1 MLLKSQQVLLCT
13 EIDYWQKR
21 PELSFEEYK
30 IIIKNKLLISF
41 WSSGRDCTSYPW
53 EISWHCHKKLYVLYT
68 CSLLIL
74 LNVKFI
80 QLPHYYVTSVHQG
93 TFVSHFL
100 GLQLSLR
107 EHACASFIAQPKWW
121 WKNLISLGLHDSLFS
136 HSSLQFAHCLLCSHC
151 FHSLPKFASSQWLS
165 FPHSAY
171 NLSWGAWSAQLLS
184 CLHAS
189 QTCLYLWQY
198 GTYNFL
204 SQTPLLVLTLSTLI
218 FICWWTLVFTPCCFF
233 CSQRKSSLKCDY
245 FTSLFLS
252 LASTSQLS
260 YFTLLLTICRILPI
274 SKTDGLTWQWHF
286 HASCQESSC

>member
-1 MLLKSQQVLLCT
+1 MIHCFPTLPCNLHIASFAATASTLSWNLQVL
-13 EIDYWQKR
+13 
-21 PELSFEEYK
+21 
-30 IIIKNKLLISF
+30 
-41 WSSGRDCTSYPW
+41 SGF
-53 EISWHCHKKLYVLYT
+53 LF
-68 CSLLIL
+68 LIL
-74 LNVKFI
+74 PI
-80 QLPHYYVTSVHQG
+80 PH
-93 TFVSHFL
+93 L
-100 GLQLSLR
+100 GSL
-107 EHACASFIAQPKWW
+107 I
-121 WKNLISLGLHDSLFS
+121 
-136 HSSLQFAHCLLCSHC
+136 CS
-151 FHSLPKFASSQWLS
+151 A
-165 FPHSAY
+165 
-171 NLSWGAWSAQLLS
+171 AQLLS

-233 CSQRKSSLKCDY
+233 SSQRKGSLKCDY